1 MVANF
6 VPNDVKVFFVPDRR
20 NANVEID
27 QHSGFQLLG
36 NAMADGIQTRSLRR
50 EVRALCPATQV
61 LFPCEANQR
70 A

>member
-1 MVANF
+1 MLANF
-6 VPNDVKVFFVPDRR
+6 VPNDVKVFSDRR

-50 EVRALCPATQV
+50 EVRALCLATQV
-61 LFPCEANQR
+61 PFPCEANQR